1 MNGVD
6 LRNMTHEAA
15 AKTLK
20 ASGMVVEL
28 LLEYRPQE
36 YTTFQ
41 QEVENF
47 KEPTT
52 PTSPGIVTTEK
63 RSFYIRCV
71 RMTHTHNCTLSQ
83 ASALVDTLQ
92 WTDWVWCAEMMCVM
106 KQTYS

>member
-1 MNGVD
+1 
-6 LRNMTHEAA
+6 MTHEAA

-20 ASGMVVEL
+20 ASGTVVEL

-36 YTTFQ
+36 YTIFQ

-47 KEPTT
+47 KEQLPPPT

-71 RMTHTHNCTLSQ
+71 HT
-83 ASALVDTLQ
+83 
-92 WTDWVWCAEMMCVM
+92 
-106 KQTYS
+106 YI

>member
-47 KEPTT
+47 KEQLPPPT
-52 PTSPGIVTTEK
+52 PTSPGIVTAEK

-71 RMTHTHNCTLSQ
+71 RTYDTHTQLHTVTGKCSR
-83 ASALVDTLQ
+83 
-92 WTDWVWCAEMMCVM
+92 
-106 KQTYS
+106 